1 MSKSILHSKAF
12 SRGYIKYVNVV
23 YRNKLV
29 SSDKHSFKTDITDDQ
44 ELKEIEKIEK
54 ILNSDEKVLLVARQ
68 SRLMPGGSAV
78 TPDNVIA
85 TDRRVIIRDPYM
97 LGLKAELIDIPYDV
111 ITSVKLQKGVFTS
124 TILFKAPTLVN
135 KSKLG
140 LLDENIGGEDDQE
153 GVIEALPKDKAE
165 ELLEIIRRRMKS
177 TNSAESTSN
186 VDSLSPADELKK
198 LSKLRQDGIL
208 SESEFQKMK
217 QHLLEKM

>member
-1 MSKSILHSKAF
+1 M
-12 SRGYIKYVNVV
+12 
-23 YRNKLV
+23 V
-29 SSDKHSFKTDITDDQ
+29 SSDKHSFNTDITDEE
-44 ELKEIEKIEK
+44 ELNEIKKIEK
-54 ILNSDEKVLLVARQ
+54 ILNSDEKVLIVARQ

-124 TILFKAPTLVN
+124 TILFKAPTLLN

-177 TNSAESTSN
+177 TGNGESTSN
-186 VDSLSPADELKK
+186 VDSMSVADELKK
-198 LSKLRQDGIL
+198 LSKLKQDGIL